1 MIKYAVLGSGS
12 TANSYIIQFDGTKK
26 SAVENSLSENICSE
40 KITIVI
46 DNGFSLKEFSR
57 RAAELDYNINDID
70 FIFLTHDHSDHI
82 KGVANL
88 SSKYRIPV
96 VMGKNTNLKSEY
108 SDKIYESLIVE
119 GGREYSFN
127 NLKFSVFRTF
137 HDSDGSVGYSFSLF
151 GTVITIITD
160 TGTISDEMEKHAADS
175 DILFLEANY
184 CPDMLERGPYPVFLK
199 RRIASE
205 LGHLSN
211 EDAVDFLGKLN
222 ENDNRKRKIY
232 LCHLSDKNNCPDKLD
247 SVIKESFGEN
257 PDIDYRICRKGE
269 TVEGHPVKVN

>member
-96 VMGKNTNLKSEY
+96 VMGKNTNLK
-108 SDKIYESLIVE
+108 K
-119 GGREYSFN
+119 
-127 NLKFSVFRTF
+127 
-137 HDSDGSVGYSFSLF
+137 
-151 GTVITIITD
+151 
-160 TGTISDEMEKHAADS
+160 
-175 DILFLEANY
+175 
-184 CPDMLERGPYPVFLK
+184 
-199 RRIASE
+199 
-205 LGHLSN
+205 
-211 EDAVDFLGKLN
+211 
-222 ENDNRKRKIY
+222 
-232 LCHLSDKNNCPDKLD
+232 
-247 SVIKESFGEN
+247 
-257 PDIDYRICRKGE
+257 
-269 TVEGHPVKVN
+269 